1 MNQFRSYYNL
11 IRSKIS
17 PDSVSEMGW
26 VAAGQAANVL
36 FSFIILKILSKLG
49 TENYGIYAL
58 VVSIA
63 VFVGMIFYTPLSQ
76 GFIRFYYHYL
86 ERKLTKTFV
95 GLIYKVLIFSVTVLL
110 ALSIISLL
118 TPHLIDT
125 AQPGVFFLAA
135 GLYVITSKI
144 NEFFNSVLNLIRKR
158 KQNSLLQGSEKAV
171 TIVLLSILLFSG
183 SLHLSYVLFVLV
195 IVTLSSSAAK
205 ISIFRRSLPEEP
217 AKSTENVSSSKSE
230 MSRNLLKYMT
240 PFFIWGFSGWLQLNG
255 EKWIINGILSTS
267 DVGIYAMMLGLVN
280 GLVIVPFTVISD
292 FWTPIIF
299 KQYSDLNNN
308 QNIKLGMQYIRIN
321 SVVIFCVAVFSSV
334 VTYFWGRELIILIS
348 NPEYA
353 VYWYL
358 LPLLCMGTGLFYTGQ
373 ALTVHGMALNVP
385 KKYLPPKVSVGFVS
399 VALNILMIKIFGLSG
414 VAYTIL
420 TIGALYLIYIAV
432 INRKLLSRTA
442 G

>member
-17 PDSVSEMGW
+17 ADSVSEMGW
-26 VAAGQAANVL
+26 VAAGQAANVI

-49 TENYGIYAL
+49 TEHYGIYAL

-86 ERKLTKTFV
+86 EKKLTKTFV
-95 GLIYKVLIFSVTVLL
+95 GMIYRILLSSIIVLL
-110 ALSIISLL
+110 IVSVISLL
-118 TPHLIDT
+118 TPSFIDT
-125 AQPGVFFLAA
+125 ERPGIFFLAA
-135 GLYVITSKI
+135 GLYVIASKI

-158 KQNSLLQGSEKAV
+158 KQNSLLQGSEKAA
-171 TIVLLSILLFSG
+171 TILLLSLLLFSS
-183 SLHLSYVLFVLV
+183 SLHLTYVLFVLV

-205 ISIFRRSLPEEP
+205 LSIFRKSLPGDDDPEP
-217 AKSTENVSSSKSE
+217 GNEAYRKKEMTAK
-230 MSRNLLKYMT
+230 LLKYMT

-255 EKWIINGILSTS
+255 EKWIINGFLSTS

-292 FWTPIIF
+292 FWTPIIY
-299 KQYSDLNNN
+299 KQYADMENRNS
-308 QNIKLGMQYIRIN
+308 IRVGMQYIRIN
-321 SVVIFCVAVFSSV
+321 SVVIFCVALFSSF
-334 VTYFWGRELIILIS
+334 VTYFWGKELIILIS
-348 NPEYA
+348 SADYA

-385 KKYLPPKVSVGFVS
+385 KKYLTPKVAVGFVS
-399 VALNILMIKIFGLSG
+399 VALNILMIKIFGLNG

-420 TIGALYLIYIAV
+420 IVGTLYLFYIAL
-432 INRKLLSRTA
+432 INRKLLA
-442 G
+442 GALK